1 MKANE
6 QQTPSLRKYVYI
18 CICIQLCYVMLCFF
32 FLHIQVCACVS
43 NRPALVARKGG
54 EKVMLK
60 LVLHAAKKIL
70 GDGVGALDIAGT
82 AKLVQG
88 V

>member
-1 MKANE
+1 MNNKHHLFVSMYIYA
-6 QQTPSLRKYVYI
+6 YVYS
-18 CICIQLCYVMLCFF
+18 YVFF